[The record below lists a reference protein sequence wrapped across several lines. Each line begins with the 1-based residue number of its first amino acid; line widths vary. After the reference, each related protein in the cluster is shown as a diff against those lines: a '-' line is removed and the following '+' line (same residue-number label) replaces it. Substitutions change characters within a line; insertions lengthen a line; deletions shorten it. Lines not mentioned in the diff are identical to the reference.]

1 MVHGQSCQ
9 KPMWA
14 NEQSVTELLSSKNEE
29 DKISVTEL
37 KISLFGEYG
46 VKENKVWIMQ
56 YIAP

>member
-1 MVHGQSCQ
+1 MVHGQGCQ
-9 KPMWA
+9 KLMWA

>member
-1 MVHGQSCQ
+1 MVHGQGCQ
-9 KPMWA
+9 KLMWV
-14 NEQSVTELLSSKNEE
+14 NEQSVTELMSSKSEE

-56 YIAP
+56 YIAH